1 MPMPFIEPS
10 YPVNTEVAA
19 LRTAELF
26 GMAAFRLWAAPYLEP
41 GLEHPDWRQGFA
53 AAGIGCGGL
62 GGFDTLMLLL
72 TSAAVRPLEVRCLQC
87 KSLSGDEGLFLQL
100 LSHLQ
105 QSRADLAAAVLGQ
118 WLPCAWRWSRPRRW
132 PRPWPAPACCCRA
145 AVRLMQRIRCCTA
158 CMLGRSSSGYIRFM
172 K

>member
-41 GLEHPDWRQGFA
+41 ELEHPDWRQGFA

-72 TSAAVRPLEVRCLQC
+72 TSAAVRPLEARCLTC

-118 WLPCAWRWSRPRRW
+118 WLPP
-132 PRPWPAPACCCRA
+132 A
-145 AVRLMQRIRCCTA
+145 AVRVALEPAEALAEAMAGAGLMLPRRRALDATDQVLHSLHA
-158 CMLGRSSSGYIRFM
+158 GPQLVWVH
-172 K
+172 